1 MHRLLVIL
9 STMFTFR
16 PPAPGIQSSPVHIQ
30 GPALPQVPHLSHP
43 PGKILLA
50 KIGQSFRRF
59 KTIRARRRRRVVLGF
74 WADLDRLEMALQGSS
89 KLHPDKQVCLPAPEK
104 LWYGPLLTFRLGHQ
118 KKVTWMCPKFYRQC
132 SEGGRFLP
140 ETLKKWFRG
149 PVQTFLGQL
158 LGWRVVKH
166 EIQNPKANP

>member
-89 KLHPDKQVCLPAPEK
+89 KLQPDKQVCLPAPGK
-104 LWYGPLLTFRLGHQ
+104 LWYGPLFTFCLGHQ
-118 KKVTWMCPKFYRQC
+118 KKVTWMCPMFSIQWGWALFSWDLEKMSPWTNPDFY
-132 SEGGRFLP
+132 GAN
-140 ETLKKWFRG
+140 
-149 PVQTFLGQL
+149 LG
-158 LGWRVVKH
+158 VKRCVSN
-166 EIQNPKANP
+166 QA